1 MNKKYAEPTIL
12 TLLLGL
18 IVVILVPLSFL
29 ISGPGIVGLC
39 GAVTPLLC
47 AVPLAYL
54 LFFNTRFSQ
63 KARPIYR
70 ILLPAMIP
78 LLCAGLLN
86 GVSLYDQNPKV
97 MFKRLLSDPIPAGVS
112 HIQSYDDSG
121 GFDVEYGLAFEATP
135 EIIDDLIA
143 KNGLVLNNDETNFN
157 YLNIPFEY
165 FPNIK
170 QAQKWTYYSKLDSEN
185 ESQWQMWVNEDRTT
199 VIFVF
204 IGY

>member
-1 MNKKYAEPTIL
+1 MDKKYTEPTIF

-18 IVVILVPLSFL
+18 IVVVSVPLSFL
-29 ISGPGIVGLC
+29 VSGPGIVGVFN
-39 GAVTPLLC
+39 AVTPLLC

-63 KARPIYR
+63 KTRSIYR

-78 LLCAGLLN
+78 FLCAGILN
-86 GVSLYDQNPKV
+86 GVSLYDKNPRV
-97 MFKRLLSDPIPAGVS
+97 VFKRLLSDPIPAGVS

-135 EIIDDLIA
+135 EIIDDLIT
-143 KNGLVLNNDETNFN
+143 KNGLVLDNNETNFN
-157 YLNIPFEY
+157 YMNIPFEY

-170 QAQKWTYYSKLDSEN
+170 KAQEWTYYSKLDPES
-185 ESQWQMWVNEDRTT
+185 ESQRQMWVNGDRTT

>member
-1 MNKKYAEPTIL
+1 MDKKYTEPTIF

-18 IVVILVPLSFL
+18 IVVVSVPLSFL
-29 ISGPGIVGLC
+29 VSGPGIVGVFN
-39 GAVTPLLC
+39 AVTPLLC

-63 KARPIYR
+63 KTRSIYR

-78 LLCAGLLN
+78 FLCAGILN
-86 GVSLYDQNPKV
+86 GVSLYDQNPRV
-97 MFKRLLSDPIPAGVS
+97 VFKRLLSDPIPAGVS

-135 EIIDDLIA
+135 EIIDDLIT
-143 KNGLVLNNDETNFN
+143 KNGLVLDNNETNFN
-157 YLNIPFEY
+157 YMNIPFEY

-170 QAQKWTYYSKLDSEN
+170 KAQEWTYYSKLDPES
-185 ESQWQMWVNEDRTT
+185 ESQRQMWVNGDRTT

>member
-1 MNKKYAEPTIL
+1 MNKKYSEPTIL

-18 IVVILVPLSFL
+18 IVVISAPLSFL
-29 ISGPGIVGLC
+29 VSGPGIVGVFS
-39 GAVTPLLC
+39 AVTPLLC
-47 AVPLAYL
+47 AVPLAYF

-63 KARPIYR
+63 KTRPIYR

-78 LLCAGLLN
+78 ILCAGILN
-86 GVSLYDQNPKV
+86 GVSLYDQNPRV

-121 GFDVEYGLAFEATP
+121 GLDVEYGLAFEATP

-143 KNGLVLNNDETNFN
+143 KNGLILDNNETNFN

-170 QAQKWTYYSKLDSEN
+170 QAQKWTYYSKLDPES
-185 ESQWQMWVNEDRTT
+185 ESQRQMWVNEDRTM

>member
-1 MNKKYAEPTIL
+1 
-12 TLLLGL
+12 
-18 IVVILVPLSFL
+18 
-29 ISGPGIVGLC
+29 
-39 GAVTPLLC
+39 
-47 AVPLAYL
+47 
-54 LFFNTRFSQ
+54 
-63 KARPIYR
+63 
-70 ILLPAMIP
+70 
-78 LLCAGLLN
+78 
-86 GVSLYDQNPKV
+86 